1 MLSSSMMI
9 GDSLCSRR
17 NDRCMGDYWMNIL
30 IMKLCLVF
38 LVIIAILWMKRPLFF
53 AISGGLAAAVLLYG
67 IRITDTLVIMGKS
80 LVSRDTV
87 TVVLSFY
94 FITFLQRMLERR
106 NRLKQA
112 EESLDGLFN
121 NRRINASAAPAV
133 IGLLPSAG
141 AMTICAEIVKSS
153 CEEYLSDED
162 MTAVTS
168 FYRHIPECFLPT
180 YSSILIALA
189 VSGIGAGQFVLAMLP
204 LVAVLF
210 FIGYIFF
217 LRKVPRSTGRLM
229 ECGKGE
235 SAKLLVKSLWSII
248 LIVVL
253 IIAFDIPVYVATP
266 LVVVLNMFVDR
277 LAPWEIKP
285 MFRTAFE
292 PIIIFNTVLI
302 MMFKDIITYTGVIHE
317 LPAFFGGLPIPMPL
331 VFALIFFFGTVISG
345 SNAII
350 PLCMP
355 MAMAAMPEGGLPLLV
370 LLMSSAYGA
379 MQISPTHVCL
389 FIAAECFKVNIGD
402 LVKRNIPMILLF
414 FAVTV
419 AYTAALGVFS

>member
-1 MLSSSMMI
+1 
-9 GDSLCSRR
+9 
-17 NDRCMGDYWMNIL
+17 MNIL
-30 IMKLCLVF
+30 ILKLCLVF
-38 LVIIAILWMKRPLFF
+38 LVIIAILWMKRPLFL

-67 IRITDTLVIMGKS
+67 IRLPDALVIMGKS
-80 LVSRDTV
+80 MVSKDTI

-112 EESLDGLFN
+112 EESLNGLFN
-121 NRRINASAAPAV
+121 NRKINASAAPAV

-141 AMTICAEIVKSS
+141 AMTICAEIVRSS
-153 CEEYLSDED
+153 CEDYLSDED

-168 FYRHIPECFLPT
+168 FYRHIPESFLPT

-189 VSGIGAGQFVLAMLP
+189 VSGIGAGEFVVAMIP
-204 LVAVLF
+204 LVAALF
-210 FIGYIFF
+210 FIGYLFF
-217 LRKVPRSTGRLM
+217 LRKVPKPTGM
-229 ECGKGE
+229 VSEGGKGE
-235 SAKLLVKSLWSII
+235 AAKLLVRSLWSII

-253 IIAFDIPVYVATP
+253 IIAFDIPVYIATP
-266 LVVVLNMFVDR
+266 LVAVLNVFVDR
-277 LAPWEIKP
+277 LKPWEIKP

-292 PIIIFNTVLI
+292 PIIIFNTILI
-302 MMFKDIITYTGVIHE
+302 MMFKDIITSTGVIHE

-355 MAMAAMPEGGLPLLV
+355 MAMAAMPEGGVPLLV
-370 LLMSSAYGA
+370 LLMSAAWAA
-379 MQISPTHVCL
+379 MQIRPTHVCL
-389 FIAAECFKVNIGD
+389 FIAAECFKVNMGG

-414 FAVTV
+414 FAITLV
-419 AYTAALGVFS
+419 YTAALGVF

>member
-1 MLSSSMMI
+1 
-9 GDSLCSRR
+9 
-17 NDRCMGDYWMNIL
+17 MNIL
-30 IMKLCLVF
+30 ILKLCIVF
-38 LVIIAILWMKRPLFF
+38 LVIIAILWLKRPLFL
-53 AISGGLAAAVLLYG
+53 AICGGLAAAVILYA
-67 IRITDTLVIMGKS
+67 IPVMDALSIMGKS
-80 LVSRDTV
+80 MIGRDTI

-106 NRLKQA
+106 DRLKQA
-112 EESLDGLFN
+112 EESLNGLFN

-141 AMTICAEIVKSS
+141 AMNICAEIVRSS
-153 CEEYLSDED
+153 CEDYLCDED
-162 MTAVTS
+162 MTAVTN

-189 VSGIGAGQFVLAMLP
+189 VSGVGAGAFVTAMLP
-204 LVAVLF
+204 LVAALF
-210 FIGYIFF
+210 LIGYLFY
-217 LRKVPRSTGRLM
+217 LRKVPKPTGRIP
-229 ECGKGE
+229 EGGKRA
-235 SAKLLVKSLWSII
+235 SAKMLFRSLWSII

-253 IIAFDIPVYVATP
+253 IIAFDIPVYAATP
-266 LVVVLNMFVDR
+266 LVAVLNIFVDK
-277 LAPWEIKP
+277 LKLWEVRP

-292 PIIIFNTVLI
+292 PIIIFNTILI
-302 MMFKDIITYTGVIHE
+302 MMFKDIITSTGVIHA
-317 LPAFFGGLPIPMPL
+317 LPVFFGGLPIPMPL
-331 VFALIFFFGTVISG
+331 IFALIFFFGTVISG

-355 MAMAAMPEGGLPLLV
+355 MAMAAMPAGGVPLLV
-370 LLMSSAYGA
+370 LLMSSAYAA

-389 FIAAECFKVNIGD
+389 FIAAECFKVDFGS

-414 FAVTV
+414 FAITV